1 MPGPIASR
9 QFRDNEANAII
20 NALDKNNDRII
31 GRNELLITDPNRFRQ
46 MDTNRNGRLEA
57 FEAKDALKIG
67 LISNITFN
75 GNRTAAAQVL
85 LKFDSNQDG
94 YLQRNEF
101 DMTGSAVRAVDG
113 YGSRKYAYENGELM
127 RDDKGRVRSTGSAQ
141 ADGRVSIS
149 ELANALADN
158 QFVIGDALYHR

>member
-20 NALDKNNDRII
+20 NALDKNNDKII
-31 GRNELLITDPNRFRQ
+31 GRNELYVTDPSRFRR
-46 MDTNRNGRLEA
+46 MDTNGDGRLQA
-57 FEAKDALKIG
+57 YEAKDALKLG

-75 GNRTAAAQVL
+75 GDRAAAVQVL

-94 YLQRNEF
+94 ILQRNEF

-113 YGSRKYAYENGELM
+113 YGSRKYSYENGQ
-127 RDDKGRVRSTGSAQ
+127 RVYDDKNRVRSTGAAY
-141 ADGRVSIS
+141 ADGQISIS

>member
-20 NALDKNNDRII
+20 NALDKNNDKII
-31 GRNELLITDPNRFRQ
+31 GRNELLITDPAKFRR
-46 MDTNRNGRLEA
+46 MDTNRDGRLQA
-57 FEAKDALKIG
+57 YEAKDALKLG
-67 LISNITFN
+67 EISGITFN
-75 GNRTAAAQVL
+75 GNRAAAIQVL

-94 YLQRNEF
+94 ILQRNEF

-113 YGSRKYAYENGELM
+113 YGSRKYAYENGEM
-127 RDDKGRVRSTGSAQ
+127 VRDDKNRVRTTGSAR
-141 ADGRVSIS
+141 ADGQVSVS

>member
-20 NALDKNNDRII
+20 NALDRNNDRVIS
-31 GRNELLITDPNRFRQ
+31 RNELTITDPYRFRR
-46 MDTNRNGRLEA
+46 MDTNGNGRLETS
-57 FEAKDALKIG
+57 EAKEALKRG
-67 LISNITFN
+67 DISNITFN
-75 GNRTAAAQVL
+75 GNRAAAVQVL

-94 YLQRNEF
+94 YLERNEF
-101 DMTGSAVRAVDG
+101 EMTSSAVRAVDG
-113 YGSRKYAYENGELM
+113 YGSRKYSYENGESV
-127 RDDKGRVRSTGSAQ
+127 RDDKGRIRGTGYAQ
-141 ADGRVSIS
+141 ADGRVSVS